1 MKMLKDEI
9 KDAVQ
14 TWPANAR
21 APLTR
26 EQQILLMTT
35 ARERH
40 SARVERFDKM
50 FKENK
55 MS

>member
-1 MKMLKDEI
+1 MKMSKDEI
-9 KDAVQ
+9 EDSVQ

-26 EQQILLMTT
+26 DQQILLMTS

-40 SARVERFDKM
+40 AARVERFDKM
-50 FKENK
+50 FKELDK
-55 MS
+55 

>member
-26 EQQILLMTT
+26 EQQIALMTT

-40 SARVERFDKM
+40 RARIERFKRLL
-50 FKENK
+50 KET
-55 MS
+55 